1 MGEDALPFYQQLKSD
16 NDPDILAAISTT
28 SSDLKYLDTELWA
41 ENMVELSK
49 HELPVVRRN
58 LVPSLRDYFE
68 TFPDDKRKLLPVLW
82 QDGDEVVRTRM
93 RELLIK
99 MSDISSLQFSSRITD
114 LTQHGCDLTP
124 LWQLMDARNQRSSQP
139 WKDWLSGIGEM
150 PVVDQK
156 AMHVSTME
164 APESLPN
171 LVEALETLD
180 EELGFLD

>member
-1 MGEDALPFYQQLKSD
+1 MA
-16 NDPDILAAISTT
+16 
-28 SSDLKYLDTELWA
+28 
-41 ENMVELSK
+41 
-49 HELPVVRRN
+49 
-58 LVPSLRDYFE
+58 
-68 TFPDDKRKLLPVLW
+68 
-82 QDGDEVVRTRM
+82 DGDEVVRTRM

-139 WKDWLSGIGEM
+139 WKDWLSDIGEM

-164 APESLPN
+164 APESL
-171 LVEALETLD
+171 AYM
-180 EELGFLD
+180 G